1 MRIVLPLSRYLL
13 YRFGRNVPSRPNS
26 SIKTHVPA
34 PKASMLTAPLAH
46 DPDVAAKIH
55 IDDSALHGIRP
66 VSSPTANAL
75 PRKRQGLVSSGLIRR
90 RNGTPHIL
98 SPMSTTSSPLT
109 VRSIKVSCRPS

>member
-1 MRIVLPLSRYLL
+1 
-13 YRFGRNVPSRPNS
+13 
-26 SIKTHVPA
+26 
-34 PKASMLTAPLAH
+34 MLTAPLAH